1 MLGANILVELV
12 PEEKGEIIKFNTG
25 EQELTT
31 GVVKEV
37 NPRIRSCFFSNF
49 FKFIRETRISIGQK
63 VMFPTYSGHSLQE
76 GKTKLKIIKESD
88 VILIV
93 L

>member
-12 PEEKGEIIKFNTG
+12 PEEKGEIIKFNAG

-31 GVVKEV
+31 GIVKQV
-37 NPRIRSCFFSNF
+37 NQS
-49 FKFIRETRISIGQK
+49 ETRISIGQK